1 MKKHFLTTILFFIAI
16 QIAKSQVA
24 GGGVTSIIVA
34 LSQRSTVLY
43 SDTVFEQ
50 DQLKFKVTETYAFR
64 DKIKTTIV
72 LTNLSDNF
80 KTIYSEDFTI
90 TDSENNAIVV
100 NTKKPIVIAPKM
112 SKKIGLLAVTKA
124 SFKLYDIKIGLK
136 QIYSTGNA
144 INTLKPSQFNL
155 HLEGTEGCK
164 VGPLEITSIKC
175 NGEPN
180 GSTKAYFKL
189 SYTGSNFL
197 GIYGSK
203 ATLVKANNTAYL
215 SFAPKSKTTY
225 YPANKPAFSMMLE
238 FENPNP
244 NFNGQTCDKVKFE
257 NVFVEYESK
266 SDNKPLEFHV
276 YKNGLSKGDSPKENK
291 EADKET
297 TED

>member
-1 MKKHFLTTILFFIAI
+1 MKKHFLTTFLFFITI
-16 QIAKSQVA
+16 YIAKSQG

-64 DKIKTTIV
+64 DKIKTTII

-90 TDSENNAIVV
+90 TDAENNPIVI
-100 NTKKPIVIAPKM
+100 NSKKPMVIAPKS
-112 SKKIGLLAVTKA
+112 SKKFGLMAESKA

-144 INTLKPSQFNL
+144 INTLKPNQFNL
-155 HLEGTEGCK
+155 HLEGIEGCK

-189 SYTGSNFL
+189 NYTGTNFL

-203 ATLVKANNTAYL
+203 AMLVKENNAAYL

-244 NFNGQTCDKVKFE
+244 NFDGQSCDKVKFE

-266 SDNKPLEFHV
+266 SDNKSLEFHV
-276 YKNGLSKGDSPKENK
+276 YKNGLSKGDSPKEKK
-291 EADKET
+291 EADKEN